1 QHQFTKMG
9 HRDLLVTQTYLNQQ
23 ATTAPFIPREAS
35 AAGWLRSNG
44 ITAGYWAV
52 VIKFGHEPETEDPIV
67 RFLFVHTF
75 DFARHRL
82 SVPSTTH
89 E

>member
-35 AAGWLRSNG
+35 AAGWLRSN
-44 ITAGYWAV
+44 AV
-52 VIKFGHEPETEDPIV
+52 SGKMRICTGTREIV
-67 RFLFVHTF
+67 
-75 DFARHRL
+75 
-82 SVPSTTH
+82 